1 MSTSS
6 ESPTYDALAIPN
18 EALANGGTE
27 ILRAGLI
34 DDELYVTARHAFKD
48 PAQWGEV
55 LADITRRLALLYS
68 METDLSETEA
78 LVEIEEAYA
87 AEMGAKVVEDEAA
100 PSSAGAPRARKRKAT
115 PGATKSASGRKP
127 ADPPAGSEG

>member
-1 MSTSS
+1 MPPSS
-6 ESPTYDALAIPN
+6 DKPIYDALAIPN
-18 EALANGGTE
+18 EAIANGGVE

-68 METDLSETEA
+68 METDLSEAEA
-78 LVEIEEAYA
+78 RIEIEEAYA
-87 AEMGAKVVEDEAA
+87 AELGAEVVPDQVGA
-100 PSSAGAPRARKRKAT
+100 PAGSAEGAPRPKRKVSAARPRRKR
-115 PGATKSASGRKP
+115 AS
-127 ADPPAGSEG
+127 PPPSESEG